1 MILLLRLAAFIF
13 LAWVVYRLVKGM
25 VLKAL
30 AKFESV
36 QSGGSP
42 QIEDMVQDP
51 VCGSYV
57 STEHAVSGEFGGERL
72 LFCSEK
78 CLTEYREKN
87 SGG

>member
-1 MILLLRLAAFIF
+1 MILWLRLAAFIF
-13 LAWVVYRLVKGM
+13 LIWVVYKLIRGI

-36 QSGGSP
+36 QSGAAP
-42 QIEDMVQDP
+42 QIAEMVQDP

-57 STEHAVSGEFGGERL
+57 STEHAVGGEFGGKRV

-78 CLTEYREKN
+78 CLNEYREKN
-87 SGG
+87 SDD